1 MEGEIGDKQILT
13 NKFLFFF
20 FFFPPQGK
28 LNSIEFI
35 SYFRSSVISL
45 SYCRKGVRNGATRGN
60 LNVSEVNPFIRSPVW
75 RGWDEGLVGWKQR
88 RVDNDGIRSWS
99 SLGCKTLEFHPF
111 RARTGVAFLHVS
123 SSETTFL
130 PIRRSRCHT
139 FLTLF
144 IDGEQKRISN
154 QIPRSSLGVFVFSRN
169 CFPFLLEIARIE
181 FVHFF
186 LIFSDVSLFLSSR
199 CVSNSWNTSFYRH

>member
-1 MEGEIGDKQILT
+1 MEYDREAVSDVRRWNFTRFVHAQ
-13 NKFLFFF
+13 
-20 FFFPPQGK
+20 
-28 LNSIEFI
+28 
-35 SYFRSSVISL
+35 VSL
-45 SYCRKGVRNGATRGN
+45 SSTFRPLKRHFYR
-60 LNVSEVNPFIRSPVW
+60 L
-75 RGWDEGLVGWKQR
+75 
-88 RVDNDGIRSWS
+88 DG
-99 SLGCKTLEFHPF
+99 F
-111 RARTGVAFLHVS
+111 
-123 SSETTFL
+123 
-130 PIRRSRCHT
+130 RCHT